1 MKLYELKRGDVF
13 TVKSHGMVPP
23 DAPTV
28 VEDMTYTFYNVDG
41 MYSYCVGTDGRV
53 YHIAAYAEVEVVK

>member
-13 TVKSHGMVPP
+13 TVVSEDVIPP
-23 DAPTV
+23 DAPQV
-28 VEDMTYTFYNVDG
+28 VEEMKYTFYNVDG

-53 YHIAAYAEVEVVK
+53 YHIAAYAEVEVIK